1 LNEEQQKE
9 YLESLDVF
17 MENTVATFRVL
28 EARINDGVKRINNR
42 LEILEIEMQKIMLEL
57 KK

>member
-1 LNEEQQKE
+1 
-9 YLESLDVF
+9 